1 MMMKTGNKSMF
12 NKTVIAVAMMFSGA
26 AMAAESTGV
35 AGGTIT
41 FNGSVSDT
49 TCDVTTNNGSDFT
62 VNLAP
67 ISLTDMG
74 TTTGV
79 VSANNKDFTMSLK
92 NCTAADTAT
101 KTLKITFSSSN
112 LSDDGKYLKNYSE
125 SGAEGVG
132 ITLTKDGTTAVPFD
146 TVFNTGLT
154 SDDVSGTDGVTL
166 TMHAN
171 YYNFGG
177 SAVTTGK
184 VVTDATYS
192 FSYD

>member
-1 MMMKTGNKSMF
+1 MF
-12 NKTVIAVAMMFSGA
+12 KKALIAAAIMFSGA
-26 AMAAESTGV
+26 AMAVESTGV

-62 VNLAP
+62 VNLSP
-67 ISLTDMG
+67 VTLTDLG

-79 VSANNKDFTMSLK
+79 VTNSEKGFTMSLK
-92 NCTAADTAT
+92 NCSAADEGT

-112 LSDDGKYLKNYSE
+112 LSDDGKYLKNYSDN
-125 SGAEGVG
+125 GAEGVG
-132 ITLTKDGTTAVPFD
+132 IALTSNGSTAVPFD
-146 TVFNTGLT
+146 SAFNTGLT
-154 SDDVSGTDGVTL
+154 SDDVAGKNGVTL
-166 TMHAN
+166 TMYAN
-171 YYNFGG
+171 YYNYGG

>member
-1 MMMKTGNKSMF
+1 MF
-12 NKTVIAVAMMFSGA
+12 NKTLIAAAIMFSGA

-62 VNLAP
+62 VNLSP
-67 ISLTDMG
+67 ITLTDMG
-74 TTTGV
+74 KTAGIVT
-79 VSANNKDFTMSLK
+79 ANEKDFTMSLK
-92 NCTAADTAT
+92 NCTAADEGT
-101 KTLKITFSSSN
+101 KTLKITFTSSN

-125 SGAEGVG
+125 GGAEGVG
-132 ITLTKDGTTAVPFD
+132 ITLTSDGKTAVPFD
-146 TVFNTGLT
+146 TAFNTGLT
-154 SDDVSGTDGVTL
+154 SDDVSSTDGITL

-177 SAVTTGK
+177 ASVTTGK

>member
-1 MMMKTGNKSMF
+1 MFKKTL
-12 NKTVIAVAMMFSGA
+12 IAAAIVFSGA

-67 ISLTDMG
+67 ITLTDV
-74 TTTGV
+74 TSSTGIV
-79 VSANNKDFTMSLK
+79 TANSKNFTMNLK
-92 NCTAADTAT
+92 NCSAADADTQ
-101 KTLKITFSSSN
+101 TLKITFTSSN
-112 LSDDGKYLKNYSE
+112 LSDDGKYLKNYSAN
-125 SGAEGVG
+125 GAEGVG
-132 ITLTKDGTTAVPFD
+132 IALTSDGSTAVPFE
-146 TVFNTGLT
+146 TAFNTGLT
-154 SDDVSGTDGVTL
+154 SADASSADGVTL

-177 SAVTTGK
+177 TAATTGK